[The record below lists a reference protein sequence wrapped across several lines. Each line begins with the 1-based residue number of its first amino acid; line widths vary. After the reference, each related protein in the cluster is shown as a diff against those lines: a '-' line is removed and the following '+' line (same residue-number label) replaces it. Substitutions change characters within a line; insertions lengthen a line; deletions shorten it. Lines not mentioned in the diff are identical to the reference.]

1 MAARSTGI
9 FPRVA
14 TWVDAETLFTAT
26 DNVKEVPNL
35 QHSAEVHFVAYF
47 SADAEGSVTVTTNN
61 GFTVD
66 LAATDDRGVDLKVY
80 KVRAGYEI
88 GDMTVEGTE
97 TPTVTVD
104 FSGLTAGAAEVSIF

>member
-1 MAARSTGI
+1 MGARSTGI

-26 DNVKEVPNL
+26 DTFKEVPNL

-47 SADAEGSVTVTTNN
+47 SADAEGSVIVTTNN
-61 GFTVD
+61 GYNVV
-66 LAATDDRGVDLKVY
+66 LSATDERGVDLKVY

-88 GDMTVEGTE
+88 GDMSVGGTQ
-97 TPTVTVD
+97 TPSVTVD
-104 FSGLTAGAAEVSIF
+104 FSGLTAGAAEVSVF